1 MPYTAE
7 KGDEEKNCELVIEE
21 CYILAIIHVALK
33 LKLCT
38 QRTAEKKKTASMH
51 TAHKRRKK
59 ERRNEIKLSL
69 TTDTQNQFPIS
80 TSATTSF
87 YVLKMCTE

>member
-1 MPYTAE
+1 LPYTAE
-7 KGDEEKNCELVIEE
+7 KENCELVIEE
-21 CYILAIIHVALK
+21 CYILAIIHVVLK

-38 QRTAEKKKTASMH
+38 QRTAEKEKTASMH

-59 ERRNEIKLSL
+59 ERNEIKLSL
-69 TTDTQNQFPIS
+69 TTDIQNQFPIS

-87 YVLKMCTE
+87 LCTEDVYRIE